1 MNEKLLNKL
10 IKKATKKTKFQHE
23 MGGFYHED
31 VFNKKKFAE
40 LIVKECERVAKNPQ
54 WYDESPSC
62 GWRNP
67 IRHVCKV
74 MKEHLGVKE

>member
-10 IKKATKKTKFQHE
+10 IKKATKKTKFEHE

-40 LIVKECERVAKNPQ
+40 LIVKECVSKI
-54 WYDESPSC
+54 ESLELSV
-62 GWRNP
+62 GDF
-67 IRHVCKV
+67 VV
-74 MKEHLGVKE
+74 STVTEHFGVKE